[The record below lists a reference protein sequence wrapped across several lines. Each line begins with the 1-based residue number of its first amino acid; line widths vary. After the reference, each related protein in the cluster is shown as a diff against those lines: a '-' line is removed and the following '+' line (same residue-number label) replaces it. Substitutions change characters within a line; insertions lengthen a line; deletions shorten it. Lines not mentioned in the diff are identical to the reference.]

1 MIRKLLPLFSYIFHP
16 LFVGIYAVFA
26 YFFLAVPYFEYTVFY
41 ILFIQIVIV
50 TILVPVTFYY
60 LLMSLGLVDSVMLE
74 KSTQRKIPLLIH
86 CLLLLV
92 LIKKSIL
99 SEKYPELNLFFVA
112 SLVSTIF
119 ALILVFLKQKAS
131 LHMVGIVGLTVF
143 VMALS
148 WIFQI
153 RMILPIV
160 ILLLTCGF
168 VASSRLY
175 MKAHTNRELLL
186 GSLVGALPQILLVW
200 MPEIQ
205 EFFQKTI

>member
-1 MIRKLLPLFSYIFHP
+1 
-16 LFVGIYAVFA
+16 
-26 YFFLAVPYFEYTVFY
+26 
-41 ILFIQIVIV
+41 
-50 TILVPVTFYY
+50 
-60 LLMSLGLVDSVMLE
+60 MSLGLVDSVMLE

-86 CLLLLV
+86 GLLLLV

-119 ALILVFLKQKAS
+119 AMILVFFKQKAS

-148 WIFQI
+148 YIFQI
-153 RMILPIV
+153 RMILPVV

-175 MKAHTNRELLL
+175 MKAHTNRELLQ

-200 MPEIQ
+200 MPEIH
-205 EFFQKTI
+205 EFFQKIT